1 MQKLANKLTSLFALV
16 MITLGWTGWS
26 ILKRMFPTETFTWY
40 PYIPLVFCVL
50 GILSIIALAKSYK
63 LEKKKL
69 VNVYMALKLAKMLTA
84 MVYLLAFYFIVR
96 KDIRVFGIVFASFYA
111 IYIGIETYILYS
123 IEKQIKKGE

>member
-1 MQKLANKLTSLFALV
+1 M
-16 MITLGWTGWS
+16 
-26 ILKRMFPTETFTWY
+26 LKSMFPTEIFTWY
-40 PYIPLVFCVL
+40 PYIPVVFFVL
-50 GILSIIALAKSYK
+50 GILSILALAKSYK

-96 KDIRVFGIVFASFYA
+96 KDVRVFGVVFATFYA
-111 IYIGIETYILYS
+111 IYIGIETYIFYS